1 MLADLSQT
9 AFIGPV
15 PLEHHSGFLLEVG
28 KKRMA
33 AVVGGRRRG
42 SSRMWVRS
50 DNWETVRQRLYRRR
64 ICDLGLQIKGS
75 PVEPYLRQLEQEL
88 STKGL
93 DFVPSFYLTDAW
105 GCPDRVPAIGI
116 PFYLANPTL
125 GRIEEEQT
133 GDLEDSQTI
142 MQLLRHEAGHAV
154 NYAFRLWEDPDW
166 REVFGP
172 FSKPYREVFH
182 PNPWSRRF
190 VRHIRSHSY
199 GYTYAQK
206 HPDDDFAETFAVWL
220 TPRSGWRRRYRD
232 WPALQKLRYVDR
244 LMRKLCG
251 RRPKCTRGE
260 LIAPVWELTMPLAEY
275 YRRRIKE
282 YGRTG

>member
-1 MLADLSQT
+1 
-9 AFIGPV
+9 
-15 PLEHHSGFLLEVG
+15 
-28 KKRMA
+28 
-33 AVVGGRRRG
+33 
-42 SSRMWVRS
+42 MWVQS
-50 DNWETVRQRLYRRR
+50 DNWESVRQGLFRRR
-64 ICDLGLQIKGS
+64 ICDLGLRIKGS
-75 PVEPYLRQLEQEL
+75 PLEPLLRQLEREL
-88 STKGL
+88 SAKGL
-93 DFVPSFYLTDAW
+93 DFAPTFYLTDAW

-116 PFYLANPTL
+116 PFYLASPIL
-125 GRIEEEQT
+125 GRIEKELT

-142 MQLLRHEAGHAV
+142 MQLLRHEAGHAL

-166 REVFGP
+166 KEVFGP

-251 RRPKCTRGE
+251 HRPKCKGGA
-260 LIAPVWELTMPLAEY
+260 LLAPVSELTMPLAEY
-275 YRRRIKE
+275 YRRRTKE
-282 YGRTG
+282 YSQTG